1 MPEETIREIILS
13 IVDNHSTDIT
23 PSNSAR
29 SRQSNLNGSTDS
41 FVGCYV
47 PIKRQKRLFKRK
59 RSKVYDEFKRK
70 LSLRNINRSV
80 HGIHPK
86 ISQIPT
92 TKCQPVRRS
101 SLKIQADKMI
111 QKVRKS
117 FSVKSYE
124 EINKRRSIVSFAP
137 FPDYFSIDFIS
148 TCLLDL
154 WFSLTFLPCSP
165 DCSPEPKWPGTVRA
179 PGTSRNSS

>member
-13 IVDNHSTDIT
+13 IVGNHSTDIT

-41 FVGCYV
+41 FVGCYL

-59 RSKVYDEFKRK
+59 RSKVYDDFKRK
-70 LSLRNINRSV
+70 RSLRNINRNV

-86 ISQIPT
+86 ISQIPAT
-92 TKCQPVRRS
+92 ECQSVRRS

-117 FSVKSYE
+117 FSVKSHE
-124 EINKRRSIVSFAP
+124 EINKRRSLVSFAP

-148 TCLLDL
+148 TCLLHL
-154 WFSLTFLPCSP
+154 WFSFNIP
-165 DCSPEPKWPGTVRA
+165 RQ
-179 PGTSRNSS
+179 